1 MRLSIRY
8 AMTYPDRAE
17 NPAEPLDLL
26 SCPPLTFAPPDR
38 DAFPCLRLAEAAAAQ
53 GGTACAVLNGAN
65 EEAVGLFLADRIG
78 FHDIPRLVAE
88 ARAVVAVQQ
97 DPALEDILAAD
108 QAARQAVLDRA

>member
-1 MRLSIRY
+1 M
-8 AMTYPDRAE
+8 
-17 NPAEPLDLL
+17 
-26 SCPPLTFAPPDR
+26 
-38 DAFPCLRLAEAAAAQ
+38 
-53 GGTACAVLNGAN
+53 
-65 EEAVGLFLADRIG
+65 GLFLADRIG